1 MKVLIAGAGG
11 LIGSA
16 VMSHLSTRGYEIVRL
31 VRREAGTGEVRWDPD
46 GGTIDVTGLEGFDGV
61 VHVASMSWNSRWTP
75 TFKQR
80 IRDNHVEAIRL
91 IAEALANCHQKP
103 GVLICASGMGIYPS
117 SGDQVI
123 TENSPLGT
131 DFLARL
137 QCDGE
142 AAANPAA
149 AAGIRVVHL
158 RIPMVLGGP
167 NLAMLAANARRGF
180 GRLGSG
186 RQWCSW
192 VSRDELASIIHFG
205 LVCEAVC
212 GPINAVSPNPATNA
226 EFTETFARILD
237 CKPRLGIPAFVM
249 RLMLGE
255 MADALALASRRIEP
269 RKLLDAGYSF
279 RFPDLE
285 TALRHELAELHG
297 EVKSNAG

>member
-16 VMSHLSTRGYEIVRL
+16 VMAHLSARGYEIARL
-31 VRREAGTGEVRWDPD
+31 VRREAGPGEVRWDPD
-46 GGTIDVTGLEGFDGV
+46 GGTIDVSGLEGFDAV
-61 VHVASMSWNSRWTP
+61 VHVASLSWNSRWTP
-75 TFKQR
+75 TFKQQ
-80 IRDNHVEAIRL
+80 IRHNHVGTIRL
-91 IAEALANCHQKP
+91 IAETLANCHQKP
-103 GVLICASGMGIYPS
+103 AVLICASGMGIYPS
-117 SGDQVI
+117 SGNRVI

-131 DFLARL
+131 DFLAGL

-149 AAGIRVVHL
+149 AAGMRVIHL

-180 GRLGSG
+180 GRMGSG

-192 VSRDELASIIHFG
+192 VSRDELVNMIHFC
-205 LVCEAVC
+205 LTCEAVC
-212 GPINAVSPNPATNA
+212 GPINAVSPNPVTNA
-226 EFTETFARILD
+226 EFTQTLTRILD
-237 CKPRLGIPAFVM
+237 CKPGLGMPAFVM

-269 RKLLDAGYSF
+269 RKLLDAGYAF

-285 TALRHELAELHG
+285 SALRHELAELHG
-297 EVKSNAG
+297 AVKSNAG